1 MREYTQKMLQRLM
14 FDWYK
19 LRNDEANDSWDMTI
33 GTQRKWKSQTLS
45 PAALWYTIC
54 VQISAGW
61 ASKSPPSESTDGK
74 TRFHTQ
80 HHLHLS
86 PLKWV
91 FWENFKNLSKKGKTV
106 FPVCIYILQHVK
118 RDTWIFSICKKKPF
132 FFFKKKELSN
142 RRQPFEP
149 VSPRPAKYIL
159 RLFQ

>member
-19 LRNDEANDSWDMTI
+19 LRNDEANDSWDMTT
-33 GTQRKWKSQTLS
+33 GTRHKWKSQTLS

-91 FWENFKNLSKKGKTV
+91 FWENFKNLSKKAKLFFLSVFTSCNMSKETHEYSVSAKKTT
-106 FPVCIYILQHVK
+106 FFLL
-118 RDTWIFSICKKKPF
+118 KKKNWVTEGSP
-132 FFFKKKELSN
+132 LSQSHLA
-142 RRQPFEP
+142 QP
-149 VSPRPAKYIL
+149 STY
-159 RLFQ
+159 